1 MGLLLQMQFII
12 GKQVELFI
20 FTLIIKLMV
29 KKDKSKSERKKKIT
43 DEETELLETGA
54 TSVNWME
61 LFKEIFK

>member
-1 MGLLLQMQFII
+1 
-12 GKQVELFI
+12 
-20 FTLIIKLMV
+20 MV